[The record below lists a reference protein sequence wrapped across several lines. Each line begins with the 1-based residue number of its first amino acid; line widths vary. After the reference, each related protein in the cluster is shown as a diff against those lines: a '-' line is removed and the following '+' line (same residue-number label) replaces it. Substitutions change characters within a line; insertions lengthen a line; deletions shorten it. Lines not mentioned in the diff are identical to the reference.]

1 MKLIKEDARGHRP
14 MKVSAKTEYAC
25 IAVMELAA
33 NYGSPEPVRIRNI
46 AERHFVPPRFLVQ
59 ILLQLKGA
67 GIVSSTRGAS
77 GGYNLIPRPEEVTLG
92 QVMGIIDGPMQLP
105 KRTFDPTT
113 ESEASRVL
121 NDVWEVAE
129 YKRQDFLNNITF
141 ADLVKKCYPESSQGG
156 IQENPH
162 RANQLGADMSVA
174 GGETGAP
181 VVTVTPTIPPMM
193 TLTPQTH
200 QQ

>member
-1 MKLIKEDARGHRP
+1 

-25 IAVMELAA
+25 IAVMELAV

-77 GGYNLIPRPEEVTLG
+77 GGYNLIPRPEDVTLG
-92 QVMGIIDGPMQLP
+92 QVMGIIDGPMQIP
-105 KRTFDPTT
+105 KRAFDPST
-113 ESEASRVL
+113 ESEASRIL
-121 NDVWEVAE
+121 NDVWEIAE
-129 YKRQDFLNNITF
+129 YKRQDYLNNITF
-141 ADLVKKCYPESSQGG
+141 ADLVKRCYPKSAQGNTSEQSEQG
-156 IQENPH
+156 DTLENPH
-162 RANQLGADMSVA
+162 NA
-174 GGETGAP
+174 GQHGTGLGETGAP
-181 VVTVTPTIPPMM
+181 IDPVAPAISPMM
-193 TLTPQTH
+193 VHTPPAH

>member
-1 MKLIKEDARGHRP
+1 

-67 GIVSSTRGAS
+67 GIVASTRGAS

-105 KRTFDPTT
+105 KRTFDPTN
-113 ESEASRVL
+113 ESEASRIL
-121 NDVWEVAE
+121 NNVWEVAE
-129 YKRQDFLNNITF
+129 YQRQDYLNNITF
-141 ADLVKKCYPESSQGG
+141 ADLVKRCYPATKEENS
-156 IQENPH
+156 QENPPN
-162 RANQLGADMSVA
+162 ANQPGAGLSAA
-174 GGETGAP
+174 GGETSASL
-181 VVTVTPTIPPMM
+181 VTVTPAMSPIMAI
-193 TLTPQTH
+193 TPQTH
-200 QQ
+200 QS

>member
-1 MKLIKEDARGHRP
+1 

-77 GGYNLIPRPEEVTLG
+77 GVYNLLPRPEDVTLG
-92 QVMGIIDGPMQLP
+92 QVMGIIDGPMQVP
-105 KRTFDPTT
+105 KRMFDPAT

-121 NDVWEVAE
+121 NNVWEVAE

-141 ADLVKKCYPESSQGG
+141 ENMIKNSQK
-156 IQENPH
+156 I
-162 RANQLGADMSVA
+162 
-174 GGETGAP
+174 
-181 VVTVTPTIPPMM
+181 TIN
-193 TLTPQTH
+193 
-200 QQ
+200 

>member
-1 MKLIKEDARGHRP
+1 

-77 GGYNLIPRPEEVTLG
+77 GGYNLIPCPEDVTLG

-105 KRTFDPTT
+105 KRAFDPTT

-121 NDVWEVAE
+121 NDVWEIAE
-129 YKRQDFLNNITF
+129 YKRQDYLNNITF
-141 ADLVKKCYPESSQGG
+141 ADLVMKCYPNASQGG
-156 IQENPH
+156 MQENPIS
-162 RANQLGADMSVA
+162 ANQHGADSGVA
-174 GGETGAP
+174 GFGNIVAP
-181 VVTVTPTIPPMM
+181 LDVIPPVLPPILPH
-193 TLTPQTH
+193 TSPAHH
-200 QQ
+200 Q

>member
-1 MKLIKEDARGHRP
+1 

-77 GGYNLIPRPEEVTLG
+77 GGYNLIPRPEDVTLG

-105 KRTFDPTT
+105 KRSSFDPTT

-129 YKRQDFLNNITF
+129 YKRQDYLNDITF
-141 ADLVKKCYPESSQGG
+141 ADLVQKCYPVTPQEG
-156 IQENPH
+156 IHENPH
-162 RANQLGADMSVA
+162 DATQPGARLGVA
-174 GGETGAP
+174 GRGETPVAP
-181 VVTVTPTIPPMM
+181 VNTVTQTMSPMM
-193 TLTPQTH
+193 VHSPSAH

>member
-1 MKLIKEDARGHRP
+1 

-25 IAVMELAA
+25 IAVMELAV

-77 GGYNLIPRPEEVTLG
+77 GGYNLIPRPEDVTLG
-92 QVMGIIDGPMQLP
+92 QVMGIIDGPMQVP
-105 KRTFDPTT
+105 KRTFDPAT
-113 ESEASRVL
+113 ESEASRIL
-121 NDVWEVAE
+121 NEVWETAE
-129 YKRQDFLNNITF
+129 YKRQDFLNDITF
-141 ADLVKKCYPESSQGG
+141 ADLVKKCYPPTAPEDSL
-156 IQENPH
+156 ENPH
-162 RANQLGADMSVA
+162 NANQPGADPGVA
-174 GGETGAP
+174 GIGETGAP
-181 VVTVTPTIPPMM
+181 VDTTVPPVIPSTMMVHTPPA
-193 TLTPQTH
+193 H

>member
-1 MKLIKEDARGHRP
+1 

-33 NYGSPEPVRIRNI
+33 NYNSPEPVRIRNI
-46 AERHFVPPRFLVQ
+46 AEKHFVPPRFLVQ

-67 GIVSSTRGAS
+67 GIVSSTRGAA
-77 GGYNLIPRPEEVTLG
+77 GGYNLIPRPEDVTLG

-105 KRTFDPTT
+105 KRSFDPTS
-113 ESEASRVL
+113 ESQASRIL

-129 YKRQDFLNNITF
+129 YKRQDYLNNITF
-141 ADLVKKCYPESSQGG
+141 ADLVKKCYPESGQ
-156 IQENPH
+156 QETTTVNPH
-162 RANQLGADMSVA
+162 NANQHGAGQVVA
-174 GGETGAP
+174 GFGETGAP
-181 VVTVTPTIPPMM
+181 MDSVPTVMPSPISHTPPA
-193 TLTPQTH
+193 H